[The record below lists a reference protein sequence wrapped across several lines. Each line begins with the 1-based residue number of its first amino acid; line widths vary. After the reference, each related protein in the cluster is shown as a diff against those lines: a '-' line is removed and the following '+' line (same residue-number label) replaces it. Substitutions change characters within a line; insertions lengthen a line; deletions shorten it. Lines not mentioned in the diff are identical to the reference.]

1 MKISH
6 SLSTSFWSKI
16 VSSKKVSPCHL
27 DYWRFKSRL
36 PYLKIPT
43 QKTIMIP
50 VTLLTKT
57 QEAKTWSQV
66 HLLSFLTQ
74 GKSQYSRPPLPHI
87 TMGLTLTPSTNSRYL
102 DNNKI
107 MSPNWHSHKN
117 TDADS
122 KKPPHTNSMNKSK
135 TNPLRVSCFS
145 IQNLKDCRQLCPQD
159 HSLLS
164 KRDPPS
170 NQKLKSVEN

>member
-6 SLSTSFWSKI
+6 SLQTSFWFKI
-16 VSSKKVSPCHL
+16 VSSKKVNPYHL

-36 PYLKIPT
+36 LYLKIPT
-43 QKTIMIP
+43 QKTITIP

-57 QEAKTWSQV
+57 REARTLLQV
-66 HLLSFLTQ
+66 HLLSSPTL
-74 GKSQYSRPPLPHI
+74 GKSQYSRPPSPHI

-135 TNPLRVSCFS
+135 TKPLRVSCIS
-145 IQNLKDCRQLCPQD
+145 NLKDCRQLCP

-164 KRDPPS
+164 KRDPQS
-170 NQKLKSVEN
+170 NQKLKSVVN